1 MYVCAPLVC
10 LGLEEAVREHL
21 IPWDWKI
28 QKVMSHHVGPGNQ
41 VLSRSIL
48 RALST
53 TEPFFIPFIYF
64 LIYSEYLI
72 HVYNGI
78 WSHPHPFLHLPLD
91 NWTCVLPNFTLL
103 PSPFLSSS
111 IASTAC
117 LVPPPLF
124 CSCRGMTLLCRPG
137 KVCPSGHLL
146 VLFKSWPCYI
156 DQESWSI
163 WSSSCLCP
171 KIPGVSCH
179 AWLPLLF
186 L

>member
-1 MYVCAPLVC
+1 MSGSFVRVYVCAPLVC

-117 LVPPPLF
+117 LVPPPF
-124 CSCRGMTLLCRPG
+124 F
-137 KVCPSGHLL
+137 VL
-146 VLFKSWPCYI
+146 VEAWPCYV
-156 DQESWSI
+156 DQEKFVHLVI
-163 WSSSCLCP
+163 F
-171 KIPGVSCH
+171 
-179 AWLPLLF
+179 LF
-186 L
+186 FSNHGLAI